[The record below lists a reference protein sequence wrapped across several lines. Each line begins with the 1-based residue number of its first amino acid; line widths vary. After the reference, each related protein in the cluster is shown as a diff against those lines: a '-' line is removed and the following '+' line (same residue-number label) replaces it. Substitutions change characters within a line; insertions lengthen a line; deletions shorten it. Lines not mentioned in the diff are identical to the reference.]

1 MTPPPEPPPGRL
13 DWTGRELVLEVGAV
27 AHGGHCVARH
37 EGRVVFVR
45 HALPGEQVRAQVTED
60 AGGGFCR
67 ADAVEVLRASPDR
80 VVPPCPHAGPRR
92 CGGCDWQHASGPA
105 QLLLKSAVIA
115 EALTRLGALPGEQ
128 AAVEV
133 EQLPVEGPD
142 PLLGWRT
149 RTAYARLP
157 DGRIG
162 FHRHR
167 GSAIEVV
174 DRCLIATAAVGS
186 PAAVARAA
194 RIGDQPGASGVEVVE
209 PDAVLLHLP
218 APVSARRGRG
228 RRPPDRVQLAAGP
241 SRIEH
246 TVLGRTFAVRP
257 DGFWQVHPGAA
268 DAFVAA
274 ALAML
279 DPRPGETALDLYA
292 GAGLFTAFLAQRVG
306 PAGAVIGLESSRGA
320 VADAEANLADLPHAT
335 VLAGSVDPASVAG
348 TASGLG
354 RPVDLVLLD
363 PPRSGAGAPVMR
375 AVLGLAP
382 RAVAYVA
389 CDPAA
394 FARDVRAAGELGWRL
409 ADLRAFDAFPMT
421 QHMECVGLLLPPGAP

>member
-1 MTPPPEPPPGRL
+1 MIPVDDCLITRTDARAISRAGTTL
-13 DWTGRELVLEVGAV
+13 DRHAAAPSTAV
-27 AHGGHCVARH
+27 A
-37 EGRVVFVR
+37 
-45 HALPGEQVRAQVTED
+45 
-60 AGGGFCR
+60 
-67 ADAVEVLRASPDR
+67 
-80 VVPPCPHAGPRR
+80 
-92 CGGCDWQHASGPA
+92 
-105 QLLLKSAVIA
+105 
-115 EALTRLGALPGEQ
+115 
-128 AAVEV
+128 
-133 EQLPVEGPD
+133 
-142 PLLGWRT
+142 
-149 RTAYARLP
+149 
-157 DGRIG
+157 
-162 FHRHR
+162 
-167 GSAIEVV
+167 
-174 DRCLIATAAVGS
+174 
-186 PAAVARAA
+186 
-194 RIGDQPGASGVEVVE
+194 EVVE
-209 PDAVLLHLP
+209 VP
-218 APVSARRGRG
+218 R
-228 RRPPDRVQLAAGP
+228 AGQH
-241 SRIEH
+241 RFVVE
-246 TVLGRTFAVRP
+246 A